1 MTYTD
6 NLLGRLFFNFSDI
19 SSKQQI
25 NSELLFKIKCGDKY
39 DPIVLSTYAQI
50 LVMYRK
56 VSKAFLHKVILTNK
70 TYTATAYHYLTWL
83 TESSLLLSIYQGP
96 NIVLI
101 PMTFGFRTTISTFVF
116 NCFTRMCDDF
126 YCIFTPHTN
135 PFLTTMKK
143 THIDNNIAIAP
154 ITF

>member
-25 NSELLFKIKCGDKY
+25 NSELLFKIKCSDKY

-56 VSKAFLHKVILTNK
+56 VSKAFLHKIILTNK

-83 TESSLLLSIYQGP
+83 TESSLLMSISRSKHGSNP
-96 NIVLI
+96 NDSWFLEQQYLPLLLIVSRECV
-101 PMTFGFRTTISTFVF
+101 MTFIAFSPLILTLSWPQWKRFTLTTI
-116 NCFTRMCDDF
+116 
-126 YCIFTPHTN
+126 
-135 PFLTTMKK
+135 LQ
-143 THIDNNIAIAP
+143 
-154 ITF
+154 